1 MNGHDLDAIKSEI
14 AYKIYNSSVN
24 RYPFAHSETD
34 NFLPIGLL
42 EEILE
47 NWPQS
52 DEFITNLESGS
63 ISGVHQSDE
72 EHPYNFRYQICLTD
86 SKEISQIKDERIDF
100 WKSLTTILGSGQ
112 IIQALIG
119 LYANNL
125 MRRFKFSNVSDLF
138 SEIKYTPRLHLLHDK
153 TNYSLGPHTDNAG
166 KVIVVLIYFES
177 DKEDNTQSSFG
188 TSVYIPKEKGFIC
201 STGEH
206 HERDNFIRVYSA
218 KFKKNNAF
226 SFCRADNSFH
236 GVEKVQDKAV
246 ERKLLQYSLYGVLKK
261 ER

>member
-1 MNGHDLDAIKSEI
+1 MNGHDLDVIKSEI

-86 SKEISQIKDERIDF
+86 SKEISKIKDERIDF
-100 WKSLTTILGSGQ
+100 WKSLTTNLADLEKKMDFLLNFFHYDCNLNYFYLSHKMSKDPYIFEN
-112 IIQALIG
+112 IQ
-119 LYANNL
+119 N
-125 MRRFKFSNVSDLF
+125 
-138 SEIKYTPRLHLLHDK
+138 
-153 TNYSLGPHTDNAG
+153 LGP
-166 KVIVVLIYFES
+166 FF
-177 DKEDNTQSSFG
+177 QSLFQ
-188 TSVYIPKEKGFIC
+188 K
-201 STGEH
+201 
-206 HERDNFIRVYSA
+206 
-218 KFKKNNAF
+218 
-226 SFCRADNSFH
+226 
-236 GVEKVQDKAV
+236 
-246 ERKLLQYSLYGVLKK
+246 
-261 ER
+261 